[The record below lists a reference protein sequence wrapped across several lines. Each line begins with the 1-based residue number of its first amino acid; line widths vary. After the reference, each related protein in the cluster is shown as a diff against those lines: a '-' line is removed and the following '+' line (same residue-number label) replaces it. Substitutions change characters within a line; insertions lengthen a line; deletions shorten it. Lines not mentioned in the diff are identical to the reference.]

1 MKIRKRNVFP
11 LPYPARVVILLIYLI
26 ILSYFLFFSE
36 SFGRT
41 GQDHIFAV
49 NLVPFKEI
57 SRCFVYYSSLPRG
70 FLFVNIVGN
79 IIAFIPFGFL
89 FASLLSYRKGVPW
102 LLTIALS
109 ALLSTVVEL
118 IQFVTRKGSC
128 DVDDII
134 LNTMGGALGYIIF
147 YIIFVRKEKIK
158 CCHNKGK

>member
-118 IQFVTRKGSC
+118 IQLVIENKKRDRPCKKKHPLQLRIVYERHPVGACGSPHPNSPC
-128 DVDDII
+128 R
-134 LNTMGGALGYIIF
+134 L
-147 YIIFVRKEKIK
+147 
-158 CCHNKGK
+158 

>member
-1 MKIRKRNVFP
+1 MRKRKRNVFP

-36 SFGRT
+36 SFGRS
-41 GQDHIFAV
+41 GQEHAFSV

-57 SRCFVYYSSLPRG
+57 SRCFIHYASLPKG
-70 FLFVNIVGN
+70 FLFINIVGN

-109 ALLSTVVEL
+109 ALLSAVVEL
-118 IQFVTRKGSC
+118 IQFVTGKGSC

-134 LNTMGGALGYIIF
+134 LNTAGGALGFIIF
-147 YIIFVRKEKIK
+147 YIIFVRKEKIR
-158 CCHNKGK
+158 CHHNRGK